1 MDPGS
6 AHRRQ
11 RSREG
16 SLGRTDCNPSPERMA
31 EDPGWHSGEQF
42 QEAVITEFPVF
53 IDEHGDLSN
62 HLYSTSPPI
71 YERCSPD
78 VLGAEIEGGSSLDEA
93 VSRCFNCGSTHHVI
107 SSCPAPHNTELIALS
122 RQMYNFFKP
131 SRVIEPMTLSAAAEF
146 KHQRYEWINS
156 FEPGRIRNPSLRE
169 ALSLHDDD
177 VRSNLPWF
185 KNMAVWG
192 YPSGWFSEQDPRE
205 QVLQRIDSLFVEVV
219 DPGKFDHTLSIF
231 GDDAVEILDISAW
244 PVCKPIH
251 RPEIEEVHEE
261 QAELGC
267 SRRWATYPPT
277 YFASDLLPVY
287 NGTRLPPIHPA
298 MSSTFTS
305 ERHLLWERIL
315 HDADSTQRLVSQDIG
330 KVLQHNT
337 LSPPLPI
344 APPPP
349 LPPPAPAASSEV
361 DDLPARA
368 REPRADTSRDG
379 KSESDMEMSDSDS

>member
-1 MDPGS
+1 
-6 AHRRQ
+6 
-11 RSREG
+11 
-16 SLGRTDCNPSPERMA
+16 MA
-31 EDPGWHSGEQF
+31 ENPGWYSGGQF
-42 QEAVITEFPVF
+42 QEAVITEFPIF

-62 HLYSTSPPI
+62 YLYSTSPPI

-93 VSRCFNCGSTHHVI
+93 ISRCFNCGSTHHVV

-146 KHQRYEWINS
+146 KHQRYEWIDS

-169 ALSLHDDD
+169 ALGLHDDD
-177 VRSNLPWF
+177 VCSNPPWL

-205 QVLQRIDSLFVEVV
+205 QVLQRIDSLFVETV
-219 DPGKFDHTLSIF
+219 DPGEELNHTLSIF
-231 GDDAVEILDISAW
+231 GDDAVEILGISAW
-244 PVCKPIH
+244 PVCKPFH
-251 RPEIEEVHEE
+251 RQDVEKVHEE
-261 QAELGC
+261 QVELGC

-277 YFASDLLPVY
+277 YFSSDLLPVY
-287 NGTRLPPIHPA
+287 NGKRLPPIQPA
-298 MSSTFTS
+298 TSSTFTS
-305 ERHLLWERIL
+305 GRHLLWERIL
-315 HDADSTQRLVSQDIG
+315 HDADSTQSQRLVSQDIG
-330 KVLQHNT
+330 KVLQHDS
-337 LSPPLPI
+337 LSPPLPT
-344 APPPP
+344 APPPPLPPLPP
-349 LPPPAPAASSEV
+349 LPPPAPATSSEV